1 MMVIFTTFF
10 RQPFISGTTYQEDR
24 LHSETRFLPMKL
36 GAAVDFS
43 GLPRDPYEDLRPS
56 ILRNIFQVG
65 ILC

>member
-1 MMVIFTTFF
+1 
-10 RQPFISGTTYQEDR
+10 
-24 LHSETRFLPMKL
+24 MKL